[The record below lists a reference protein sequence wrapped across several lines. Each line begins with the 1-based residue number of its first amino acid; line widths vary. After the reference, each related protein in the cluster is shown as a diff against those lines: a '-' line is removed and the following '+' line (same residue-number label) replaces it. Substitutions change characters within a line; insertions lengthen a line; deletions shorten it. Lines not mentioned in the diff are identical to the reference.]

1 MHLCG
6 HSVSLLHIYL
16 LSTLLLQIHPFPLKH
31 LHSVYVCKHPSLYTY
46 TYSLG
51 ELPECQVP
59 IASEYNL
66 LRQVAMLILSPS
78 YKYIAS
84 LVSVAGL
91 VCLAYKTETHRH
103 LVKRDI
109 MEGVVEATCMPR
121 SLYGVTQEELQ
132 ESQTLLR

>member
-1 MHLCG
+1 
-6 HSVSLLHIYL
+6 
-16 LSTLLLQIHPFPLKH
+16 
-31 LHSVYVCKHPSLYTY
+31 
-46 TYSLG
+46 
-51 ELPECQVP
+51 
-59 IASEYNL
+59 
-66 LRQVAMLILSPS
+66 MLMLSPS

-91 VCLAYKTETHRH
+91 VCLAYKTETHQH

-121 SLYGVTQEELQ
+121 SLYGVTQEEVQ